1 MKITGTSSYIK
12 IEIES
17 KILIIKGERLINGFL
32 AYSDT
37 LLKYEPP
44 FDKEIIGIDEKLEL
58 INMIITE
65 GKKNNFIIEFE

>member
-12 IEIES
+12 IEIENNL
-17 KILIIKGERLINGFL
+17 LIVKGERLINGFL

-44 FDKEIIGIDEKLEL
+44 FDKEIISLDEKVKL
-58 INMIITE
+58 INLIIEE
-65 GKKNNFIIEFE
+65 GEKNNFIIEFE

>member
-12 IEIES
+12 IEIEN
-17 KILIIKGERLINGFL
+17 KLLIIKGERLISGFL

-44 FDKEIIGIDEKLEL
+44 FDREIISSDEKLKL
-58 INMIITE
+58 INIIIEE

>member
-12 IEIES
+12 IEIEN
-17 KILIIKGERLINGFL
+17 KLLIIKGERLINGFL

-44 FDKEIIGIDEKLEL
+44 FDKEIIGTSEKREL
-58 INMIITE
+58 MNKISIE
-65 GKKNNFIIEFE
+65 GKKNNFIIEFD